1 MTLRMPAL
9 CSNAEGKRNALA
21 LNGFGKAGRPV
32 FLAVSRSRYRRNFS
46 EIHDLENTGFDLTPH
61 RWPTGAS

>member
-21 LNGFGKAGRPV
+21 LNGSDVTRSGVPDTILFVAGSLV
-32 FLAVSRSRYRRNFS
+32 
-46 EIHDLENTGFDLTPH
+46 
-61 RWPTGAS
+61 